1 MGQQNNL
8 TIPTNEERILAA
20 VERAKRHVARQALL
34 SAGTTFVPIPGVD
47 MLLDV
52 TVLIKMMEQINQE
65 IMSLLE
71 YIPHSAT
78 PQMDKPTEV

>member
-20 VERAKRHVARQALL
+20 VERAKRHVARHALL

-52 TVLIKMMEQINQE
+52 TVLIKMKEQINQ
-65 IMSLLE
+65 
-71 YIPHSAT
+71 
-78 PQMDKPTEV
+78 